1 MICGISL
8 NAYLICLSA
17 PYVADDHFIFYR
29 LRQGGVFGFASQP
42 PTSFFR
48 PLISLHYY
56 LDYLLGMSPL
66 FSHLVNLFWHTV
78 CGLLLYALA
87 YRLLRRWG
95 WNERIAEHGAILGA
109 LLFVALPAN
118 VEAVAWFA
126 ARADMVA
133 TASALGAL
141 LLLMRFYEPARRADY
156 LGALGCFAIG
166 LFCKESLLTFPFI
179 VWLWLRYLS
188 VERAGWFAAPF
199 FGVLM
204 VYLAMRTAI
213 VGGVGAYPEAWGT
226 LQRPWL
232 LVVNLFAYLF
242 QMGMPAILYG
252 LGRDLWDTLLWG
264 VWLAGAGIAVY
275 AWRVSPS
282 RQPFQVEWR
291 ILLGFVLL
299 SLLPVL
305 IFKPSPFYFLNS
317 RYSYLASAFMAVG
330 VGGFLAQLSQSRG
343 WGRSAVA
350 FLLAAY
356 VVGTLRQA
364 DAWRTAGEIAR
375 NSVLS
380 LRDAPAEQP
389 LLILSVPDHFHGAYI
404 WRAGFHEG
412 VALLLPE
419 RANQPVYVASR
430 FTMRLRADTRVEY
443 ANGVATLTNPID
455 IFLSPEGA
463 RTPPAEEPI
472 VLPDKLVVHWSLLA
486 QYRLIGFQE
495 GRFVPLAV
503 EQGGSTAHALPINL
517 AQHDV
522 DAANQGDHVGDEAS
536 DRHLF
541 QRL

>member
-1 MICGISL
+1 
-8 NAYLICLSA
+8 
-17 PYVADDHFIFYR
+17 
-29 LRQGGVFGFASQP
+29 
-42 PTSFFR
+42 
-48 PLISLHYY
+48 
-56 LDYLLGMSPL
+56 
-66 FSHLVNLFWHTV
+66 
-78 CGLLLYALA
+78 
-87 YRLLRRWG
+87 
-95 WNERIAEHGAILGA
+95 
-109 LLFVALPAN
+109 
-118 VEAVAWFA
+118 
-126 ARADMVA
+126 
-133 TASALGAL
+133 
-141 LLLMRFYEPARRADY
+141 
-156 LGALGCFAIG
+156 
-166 LFCKESLLTFPFI
+166 
-179 VWLWLRYLS
+179 
-188 VERAGWFAAPF
+188 
-199 FGVLM
+199 
-204 VYLAMRTAI
+204 
-213 VGGVGAYPEAWGT
+213 
-226 LQRPWL
+226 
-232 LVVNLFAYLF
+232 
-242 QMGMPAILYG
+242 
-252 LGRDLWDTLLWG
+252 LWG